1 MPQGW
6 RPTHPGDPTPE
17 WGPLGRS
24 GCIVFSAV
32 VIVILAIAFLVGAT
46 RSSGDSE
53 LFVGAAHPATFVPA
67 EQ

>member
-1 MPQGW
+1 
-6 RPTHPGDPTPE
+6 
-17 WGPLGRS
+17 LGRS

-32 VIVILAIAFLVGAT
+32 VIVILAIALLVGAT

-53 LFVGAAHPATFVPA
+53 LFVGATHPATFVPA